1 MSGRSAHPVLR
12 PGRCGGCG
20 ICTGGCPAL
29 AFSDLAGDNETR
41 RGVLAQRAAGARPS
55 DLAPCRVACPL
66 GQDVPAYLA
75 CLAQG
80 QRDEALAVI
89 LEHNPLPAV
98 LGHVCHHPC
107 QEACLAAAVQAPP
120 AIREL
125 KRHAALG
132 RRPPVARPAHLLPGR
147 VAVVGSG
154 PAGLAAAWRLARG
167 GLAVTIYEAE
177 AQAGGL
183 LAWGIPR
190 FRLPPAALKADLDY
204 ILAHGVK
211 IELNR
216 RLTPEQ
222 VLELRREH
230 LAVVLACGA
239 PQARRADLPGAGLAG
254 VHLGLDFVK
263 ACALGR
269 PPDLRPPVLVV
280 GGGNL
285 ALDAA
290 RWALR
295 LAGQATLVYRRD
307 QEHMPAYAEE
317 IKEAQTEGVAMLYR
331 LQPLAIERE
340 QSVRAVRLAATAP
353 GALGSDGRPVFAPL
367 PGQERVL
374 PAGAVV
380 LALGQESA
388 APAWAAGLGL
398 ESLSPDVQ
406 GRLAPGLHA
415 AGDLVS
421 GPATVLEAVAGGI
434 RCGQAILAEA
444 EA

>member
-1 MSGRSAHPVLR
+1 M
-12 PGRCGGCG
+12 
-20 ICTGGCPAL
+20 
-29 AFSDLAGDNETR
+29 
-41 RGVLAQRAAGARPS
+41 
-55 DLAPCRVACPL
+55 
-66 GQDVPAYLA
+66 GQDVPAYLS

-80 QRDEALAVI
+80 QQDAAMAVI

-120 AIREL
+120 AIHEL
-125 KRHAALG
+125 KRFAALG
-132 RRPPVARPAHLLPGR
+132 QRPPVAPPSRRLAGR

-154 PAGLAAAWRLARG
+154 PAGLAAAWALARG
-167 GLAVTIYEAE
+167 GLGVTIYEAE
-177 AQAGGL
+177 DRAGGL
-183 LAWGIPR
+183 LAWGIPP

-211 IELNR
+211 LELNR
-216 RLTPEQ
+216 RLTPGQ
-222 VLELRREH
+222 VREMRRKH
-230 LAVVLACGA
+230 VAVVLACGA
-239 PQARRADLPGAGLAG
+239 PQARRAGLPGAGLGG

-295 LAGQATLVYRRD
+295 LAQDVTLVYRRD

-317 IKEAQTEGVAMLYR
+317 IAQARAEGVEMLFR
-331 LQPLAIERE
+331 AQPVAIEGQTR
-340 QSVRAVRLAATAP
+340 VRGLRVVATAP

-367 PGQERVL
+367 AGQERLL
-374 PAGAVV
+374 PAGAVI
-380 LALGQESA
+380 LALGQESQA
-388 APAWAAGLGL
+388 QAWAAGLGL
-398 ESLSPDVQ
+398 ESLSPDGQ
-406 GRLAPGLHA
+406 GLLAPGLHA
-415 AGDLVS
+415 AGDLAS
-421 GPATVLEAVAGGI
+421 GPATVVEAVASGI
-434 RCGQAILAEA
+434 RCGQAILAEVGA
-444 EA
+444 